1 MVLNETVR
9 VLKGNYEAQ
18 STYFAGENDILE
30 FFDLLIDQMTF
41 GGKTLLPLC
50 WLSDANTLN
59 STS

>member
-18 STYFAGENDILE
+18 STNVAGKTYILD

-41 GGKTLLPLC
+41 GDKSLLALGRQY
-50 WLSDANTLN
+50 S
-59 STS
+59 